1 MSGTGTPSALRH
13 RMLGIPGGGGG
24 RGGGRGGG
32 APPSPP
38 APAPWTGGTFNPPAP
53 PGTTTGVGSGFTP
66 AYPVLT
72 EEIAYQPS
80 PLANS
85 GLSGSR
91 PASQK
96 NVSALGP
103 TVTRALQD
111 VLGWKIKPNDA
122 QGFLGALNQAFH
134 LKTVEGTVVS
144 TWKPRAFVVQSD
156 VGGGVAGAQASIY
169 TMATTLL
176 GQILPL
182 IDGLYALDPAADQEY
197 VDALKQLATS
207 QFTNLANEI
216 GYLGGP
222 RVMRVHQYFQM
233 LLGGT
238 ANLNMVGTPSVSL
251 GAPPPTPYVPNT
263 STLINPPPPAPTPGF
278 PPPATP
284 STTYYTDPE
293 RVLGTLGDLRDLL
306 GLHQT
311 TVPGRYRSYINTIED
326 EQNVTNFRIAVDYA
340 NSLWNGWSNSIQF
353 FVNTSAGT
361 PFLGTQLVIVS
372 RQLGVISETVDEV
385 RFVLD
390 SVFVGPAERQTVLLN
405 FAALPPAITPTPN
418 PFTNVP
424 PIYLEDLLVWM
435 QSFVTEEAPGVIQSG
450 GRFGLGE
457 DFCAM
462 IWQLSLHAYGLYLF
476 AYSTTTL
483 AGLNT
488 NRVQTSMQKLAAQL
502 YELYTQAYPV
512 GVSYLAPR

>member
-1 MSGTGTPSALRH
+1 MSTTTTGTSTPSALRAQ
-13 RMLGIPGGGGG
+13 MLGIAG
-24 RGGGRGGG
+24 RGHGPVARPSPASL
-32 APPSPP
+32 APP
-38 APAPWTGGTFNPPAP
+38 PWGSKSFNPQP
-53 PGTTTGVGSGFTP
+53 PPSGTTTGVGSGFTP

-91 PASQK
+91 PANLK
-96 NVSALGP
+96 NASALGP

-122 QGFLGALNQAFH
+122 QGFVGALNQAFQ
-134 LKTVEGTVVS
+134 LKTVEGSVVS

-207 QFTNLANEI
+207 QFTNLTNEI

-238 ANLNMVGTPSVSL
+238 ANLNMAGPPSVSL
-251 GAPPPTPYVPNT
+251 TAPPPTPYVPNT
-263 STLINPPPPAPTPGF
+263 TTLISPPPSAPTPGF
-278 PPPATP
+278 PAL

-293 RVLGTLGDLRDLL
+293 TVLGTLGDLRDLL

-311 TVPGRYRSYINTIED
+311 TVHGRYRSYINTIED

-353 FVNTSAGT
+353 FVNTTAGT

-405 FAALPPAITPTPN
+405 FAALPSPPTPN

-488 NRVQTSMQKLAAQL
+488 NRVQASMQKLAAQL